1 MNQNILNEYQIKET
15 IGKGTFSKVKLGINK
30 STGEKVAIKILDK
43 RKILTRDDQ
52 IRVQR
57 ELTILK
63 KISHL
68 NIVKIIQTKEDQ
80 GNVYIITEFIDYD
93 LFLHIINN
101 KRLDEKEAAL
111 YYFQLISG
119 LEYIHSLNIVHRD
132 LKPEN
137 LLLTKRR
144 VLKIIDFGLSNY
156 FYGDKLLVTPCGS
169 PSYTCPEL
177 IKGYK
182 YNGFAVDIWTSG
194 IILYVMLCGFL
205 PFEERD
211 TKSLFKKIIK
221 CKVVY
226 PKYVSINAQNLLK
239 RILVPNPETRITIN
253 EIKKLPFY
261 LDGKNM
267 FYKRYPDLI
276 DKLEN
281 GINSKLNKNYSFNVP
296 NSNNDLIK
304 KSGFNDI
311 TINNIPISDKKQK
324 VVVNENV
331 KNNENNDSYKKIK
344 EKSISPYSI
353 YKKHLKNRANFEIL
367 KKVLR
372 GSRADSMDKQIN
384 QEINVDNEEKKE
396 EEKNSNTKNKGKE
409 KDEKELEVKE
419 NFSPIQLIRRLNNQR
434 QKYENKAQ
442 MTDFKDKNNYFKSK
456 ALKENNFNTINTENE
471 KRNNSIQNRFR
482 YNKKESSY
490 VNSHIVK
497 KENLKMSKTNTFYL
511 NSKEK
516 HYINEKNN
524 NNKRNKNYDIF
535 FMNSSK
541 EIYNSGK
548 YKNHS
553 TVEDIE
559 KSSKELSNDYK
570 SNNYK
575 YNKYKFKVHKYNCSI
590 NNAKETEI
598 EYFDSL
604 RHYNKSKN
612 NDARMK
618 SYIIN
623 KDSMN
628 DKKIKNKSIT
638 KRKPKKTKSP
648 KYSGLSEKIISFNN
662 LYNSIQN
669 KLENYR
675 ENHEKKTKFENINNE
690 HNIKKSQSSL
700 ENIEKSNSNKEGIKY
715 LKKNKKYKKIFVKSE
730 EHRKKRQKRE
740 QNVNDLKY
748 TPSDLNKRLKTLKNS
763 KNNSKLN
770 ILENSIYKKNNYETI
785 NNNMSNISK
794 NIRNSEKKYKKIA
807 QKVQKNLDKTDVD
820 NKKYNIKEI
829 IKRRGLNKNINSDNY
844 IY

>member
-1 MNQNILNEYQIKET
+1 MSQKRIDSAKYVLYSSSSRQKRNTTFSPNKDKNKKIGDYLLLST
-15 IGKGTFSKVKLGINK
+15 IGSGTFSKVKLGINK

-482 YNKKESSY
+482 YNKSSFCES
-490 VNSHIVK
+490 
-497 KENLKMSKTNTFYL
+497 L
-511 NSKEK
+511 EK
-516 HYINEKNN
+516 GEWILIEQ
-524 NNKRNKNYDIF
+524 IE
-535 FMNSSK
+535 SAPP
-541 EIYNSGK
+541 EILERLIPL
-548 YKNHS
+548 
-553 TVEDIE
+553 TQ
-559 KSSKELSNDYK
+559 
-570 SNNYK
+570 
-575 YNKYKFKVHKYNCSI
+575 
-590 NNAKETEI
+590 EI
-598 EYFDSL
+598 PE
-604 RHYNKSKN
+604 
-612 NDARMK
+612 
-618 SYIIN
+618 I
-623 KDSMN
+623 
-628 DKKIKNKSIT
+628 
-638 KRKPKKTKSP
+638 
-648 KYSGLSEKIISFNN
+648 KII
-662 LYNSIQN
+662 QG
-669 KLENYR
+669 
-675 ENHEKKTKFENINNE
+675 T
-690 HNIKKSQSSL
+690 
-700 ENIEKSNSNKEGIKY
+700 
-715 LKKNKKYKKIFVKSE
+715 
-730 EHRKKRQKRE
+730 
-740 QNVNDLKY
+740 
-748 TPSDLNKRLKTLKNS
+748 
-763 KNNSKLN
+763 
-770 ILENSIYKKNNYETI
+770 
-785 NNNMSNISK
+785 
-794 NIRNSEKKYKKIA
+794 
-807 QKVQKNLDKTDVD
+807 
-820 NKKYNIKEI
+820 KEI
-829 IKRRGLNKNINSDNY
+829 IYK
-844 IY
+844 